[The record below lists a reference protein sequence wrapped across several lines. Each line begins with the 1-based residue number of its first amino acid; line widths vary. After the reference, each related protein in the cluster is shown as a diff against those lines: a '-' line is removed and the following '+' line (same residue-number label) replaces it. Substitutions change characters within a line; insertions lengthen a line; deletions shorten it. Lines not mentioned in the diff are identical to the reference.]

1 MATLHGSNIGR
12 KERNERALTASTDSW
27 IDNYQNLQGRP
38 HADKALLMLKKV
50 ASLVKPIMR
59 NHNWKLPLLSGA
71 YDV

>member
-1 MATLHGSNIGR
+1 MSNINR
-12 KERNERALTASTDSW
+12 KERAERALTSSTDSW
-27 IDNYQNLQGRP
+27 IDNYQNLQGRS

-71 YDV
+71 AQLGH